1 MPRSEERNTSLET
14 LIRRNLFMWI
24 TLPME
29 LRQPPTELFFRRDDR
44 GCDRVSRVFKFLLQS
59 RSLRRTT
66 IEFNEM
72 IGV

>member
-1 MPRSEERNTSLET
+1 
-14 LIRRNLFMWI
+14 MWI

>member
-1 MPRSEERNTSLET
+1 MPHSEERNTPLET
-14 LIRRNLFMWI
+14 LIHRNLFVWI

-29 LRQPPTELFFRRDDR
+29 LRQLSTELFFRRDDR
-44 GCDRVSRVFKFLLQS
+44 GCDLVSRVFKLSLQS

>member
-1 MPRSEERNTSLET
+1 V
-14 LIRRNLFMWI
+14 WI
-24 TLPME
+24 TLPTD

-44 GCDRVSRVFKFLLQS
+44 GCDLVSRVFKFPLQS
-59 RSLRRTT
+59 RSLGRTT